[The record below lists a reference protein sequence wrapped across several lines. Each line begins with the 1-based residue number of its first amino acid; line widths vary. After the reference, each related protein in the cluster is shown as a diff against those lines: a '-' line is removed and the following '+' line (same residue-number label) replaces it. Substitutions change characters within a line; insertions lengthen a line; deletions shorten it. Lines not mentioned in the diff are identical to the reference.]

1 MDDSDARKGGTPS
14 RLRGLGEGNF
24 LTLPPTATTSALDA
38 PIPLRERSKRRS
50 IELPTLLLHFATV
63 GGWLAVTASYG
74 HWSLW
79 VVAPLGASLISLYSS
94 LQHEIVHGH
103 PTRWHA
109 FNRLLGMAPLTLWL
123 PYDRYRRLH
132 RQHHVDSR
140 LTDPLDDPESF
151 YWRPEDWAGL
161 NSLTRAFLR
170 AQQTL
175 AGRVLIG
182 AFWRVGAFLYAEARA
197 MLRGD
202 RDVRRAW
209 IQHLLWCVPVIAWL
223 KLVCGIP
230 LTVYFLAMAVPAN
243 GIQLIRSFAEHRAR
257 AEVPERIAI
266 VENSWILGPMFL
278 FNNLHSLHHE
288 DPLIPWYEYPARYRM
303 ARARLLKS
311 NGGLVY
317 QTYFDVSRRY
327 LFRPHDRLL
336 HPTGRAPVR
345 VG

>member
-1 MDDSDARKGGTPS
+1 MEVVADPQVPGTQAAS
-14 RLRGLGEGNF
+14 VRAAAVEV
-24 LTLPPTATTSALDA
+24 
-38 PIPLRERSKRRS
+38 
-50 IELPTLLLHFATV
+50 PTLVLILATYA
-63 GGWLAVTASYG
+63 GWLAITHAYT
-74 HWSLW
+74 HWPL
-79 VVAPLGASLISLYSS
+79 VIVAPIAVALITLHSS
-94 LQHEIVHGH
+94 LQHEILHGH
-103 PTRWHA
+103 PTRWA
-109 FNRLLGMAPLTLWL
+109 ALNRLLAIVPLSLWL
-123 PYDRYRRLH
+123 PYVRYEKLH
-132 RQHHVDSR
+132 LIHHRDLR

-151 YWRPEDWAGL
+151 YWTSEAWARL
-161 NSLTRAFLR
+161 SPFSRAMHRL
-170 AQQTL
+170 QQTL
-175 AGRVLIG
+175 AGRFLLG
-182 AFWRVGAFLYAEARA
+182 SFWRIGMFLHAEFLRLLRNENGLRA
-197 MLRGD
+197 DWLE
-202 RDVRRAW
+202 
-209 IQHLLWCVPVIAWL
+209 HLLWCIPVVLWV
-223 KLVCGIP
+223 KLACGMP
-230 LTVYFLAMAVPAN
+230 LWIYALAMVIPAR
-243 GIQLIRSFAEHRAR
+243 GMVLIRSFAEHRAR